1 MVILG
6 YSVVELLKKTW
17 SEVWKDN
24 VLGMSA
30 EAAYNLFFPRRGF
43 FGHRARAMTQ
53 REPVSYGGRIST
65 TDQID
70 EPSPKVQ

>member
-6 YSVVELLKKTW
+6 YRVVELLKKTW

-30 EAAYNLFFPRRGF
+30 EAAYNLFFSLFPLLLFVAPLLMLRC
-43 FGHRARAMTQ
+43 
-53 REPVSYGGRIST
+53 GGPAGGA
-65 TDQID
+65 DD
-70 EPSPKVQ
+70 ERLFDHG